1 MRLTALA
8 ALLACTAP
16 ALAGP
21 LDPPPGPVQS
31 TFKTLTQV
39 EPRIEINATNT
50 PGDANSLYKIT
61 QPGSYYLTGNIT
73 GVVGKHGIEIAS
85 SSVTIDLGG
94 FELLGVAAMGSFDG
108 VNVSTASLFNIA
120 VFNGSVRNWGDDG
133 IDLGTIV
140 VTNCRVTDVFAS
152 GCTGIGISTG
162 VATTLSNCSA
172 SQNSG
177 GGINIGAASNA
188 VNCSAYNN
196 ASNGIVIGFGSTA
209 SNCSAYAN
217 TASGIATG
225 NSSTVSGC
233 SSYDNDSHGINAG
246 SGSAVTHNAVR
257 LNSLDGILCGSQSLI
272 LGNTCSFNG
281 QAAGVGAGIRAAG
294 ADNRIEGNNCTGADT
309 GIKVDSAGNIIIR
322 NSCSGNTTNWD
333 IVANNIYGPI
343 LDRTAPV
350 SSSVSGNVA
359 ASTLGSTD
367 PNANFT
373 Y

>member
-1 MRLTALA
+1 VRLTALA
-8 ALLACTAP
+8 VLLACTAP

-31 TFKTLTQV
+31 TFKTLNQV

-50 PGDANSLYKIT
+50 PGDADSLFKIT
-61 QPGSYYLTGNIT
+61 QPGSYYLTGNIA

-85 SSVTIDLGG
+85 SGVTIDLGG
-94 FELLGVAAMGSFDG
+94 FDLAGAPAMGNFDG
-108 VNVSTASLFNIA
+108 ITATSALLTNIA
-120 VFNGSVRNWGDDG
+120 ILNGSIRNWGDEG
-133 IDLGTIV
+133 IDLATFA
-140 VTNCRVTDVFAS
+140 VTNCRVTDVSAS
-152 GCTGIGISTG
+152 GCTGFGIFTG

-177 GGINIGAASNA
+177 GGINIGVGSNA
-188 VNCSAYNN
+188 INCSAYNN

-217 TASGIATG
+217 DGSGIATG

-233 SSYDNDSHGINAG
+233 SVYDNAANGISAG
-246 SGSAVTHNAVR
+246 SGSTVTHNAAR

-281 QAAGVGAGIRAAG
+281 QVGVGAGIRVANS
-294 ADNRIEGNNCTGADT
+294 DNRIEGNNCLLSDI

-322 NSCSGNTTNWD
+322 NSCSGNTVNWD

-350 SSSVSGNVA
+350 SSSVSGNAA

>member
-1 MRLTALA
+1 VRLTAIA
-8 ALLACTAP
+8 VLLACTAP

-50 PGDANSLYKIT
+50 PGDADSLYKIT

-85 SSVTIDLGG
+85 SGVTIDLSG
-94 FELLGVAAMGSFDG
+94 FDLVGAPAMGNFDG
-108 VNVSTASLFNIA
+108 ISATVALLTNIA
-120 VFNGSVRNWGDDG
+120 VLNGSVRNWGDKG
-133 IDLGTIV
+133 IDLGSFP
-140 VTNCRVTDVFAS
+140 VTNCRVSDVFAS
-152 GCTGIGISTG
+152 GCTGFGISSG

-172 SQNSG
+172 SQNTG
-177 GGINIGAASNA
+177 GGINIGVGSNA
-188 VNCSAYNN
+188 INCSAYNN
-196 ASNGIVIGFGSTA
+196 ASNGIIIGFGSTA

-217 TASGIATG
+217 VGSGIVTG

-233 SSYDNDSHGINAG
+233 SAYDNDANGISAG
-246 SGSAVTHNAVR
+246 SGSTVTHNAVR
-257 LNSLDGILCGSQSLI
+257 FNSSDGILCGSQSLI

-281 QAAGVGAGIRAAG
+281 QAGVGAGIRVTNF
-294 ADNRIEGNNCTGADT
+294 DNRIEGNNCIGADT

-322 NSCSGNTTNWD
+322 NSCSGNTINWD
-333 IVANNIYGPI
+333 IVGNNIYGPI

-350 SSSVSGNVA
+350 SSSVSGNAA